1 MSKNKKIKKYMFLT
15 LSLNTLLTLPLIA
28 LSCKEKDT
36 SIKDLKSDLLQ
47 ELKKI
52 ESHSKYQEYL
62 KTINTTEI
70 TKIKY
75 DEIKKEIKNII
86 DQLRNKIKTVIG
98 EISSPIKKDEYTA
111 ELSNANTYKELQ
123 ELEKKVIEYKNKK
136 IEKSKPNTNL
146 NSKQKTPQNT
156 EPSVSPGPMKPPT
169 KSNPNDSS
177 DSNSNQIMDKQKTKE
192 ERYSQLQKL
201 VQEIPF
207 PSTNAI
213 AKKTLS
219 NSIPS
224 KDTITE
230 EQFKEK
236 EELFKKL
243 YGLIDKKVKEIS
255 ELNYPNK
262 DSEANKYFKSELDKA
277 DTEDK
282 IAKIIPQGWKDK
294 IKSWNEL
301 SNKITERILRENVKT
316 KLNNTYTINDS
327 DKEHGE
333 KHFLIE
339 LYNAYLESNFY
350 NAINKMQNLNEEMK
364 KELKTMFLKLNDSI
378 NGSVN
383 INEKLN
389 EIEVKLNEAIEANKV
404 DIQLN
409 QKSWGWS
416 WSTDND
422 KDVSSNK
429 NETNSDNLKSILK
442 KPKNIDQAKYDKALN
457 HISNILPLRN
467 TIATILGLD
476 DLSKLKG
483 SSGDQKDKDWL
494 VGKELLN
501 DSIFKTDKLRETY
514 YNGSHDALHIRQLEK
529 YLFGAN
535 GDQENSKEEL
545 IKKLVGFIEEDNKNN
560 SKKLEEF
567 KKEILGKAKE
577 FTSTYS
583 KIPVNNEAKI
593 KNATE
598 KYLNTYLNAAY
609 VRVELSIN
617 TINQEKQNTPKS
629 SIPSDSQ
636 KRIDSNKDSSVT
648 PPAQSNP
655 NDNINNT
662 GSNQKMDK
670 QKTKEERYSELLK
683 LVQEIPFPSTDA
695 IAKKALSNSIPS
707 KDTITEEQFKEKEE
721 LFKKLYGLIDK
732 KIKEISEL
740 NYPNK
745 DSQANKYF
753 KSELNKADTEEKIN
767 KIIPNNWK
775 TKVEL
780 WNKLTNKV
788 SIRLRTKVQEILNKT
803 YINNDTDQ
811 EHGEKHFLIELYN
824 AYLEA
829 NYYHAIDKMQNL
841 DDNKKK
847 IHKNKLH
854 KLNTNETINIE
865 EKLKDVDTK
874 LHEAI
879 EANRVNIKKDQG
891 TWGESWSTD
900 DVKND
905 PSNMENETNSDNLKS
920 ILKKPDNIDQAKYD
934 KALNH
939 ISNILPLRNTI
950 ATILGL
956 DDLDKLKGSSD
967 GQNNQPW
974 LVGKEILKKEVFS
987 DHNLTF
993 TYFNGNHNALHIRQL
1008 EKYLFGA
1015 DGDNNDQKEALIN
1028 KLVAIIKDD
1037 LKTMNS
1043 QNLDKFKKEIFDKAR
1058 DFSNKY
1064 SKVKVEDDKIKN
1076 ATEKYLNTYL
1086 NAAYVRV
1093 ELS

>member
-1 MSKNKKIKKYMFLT
+1 
-15 LSLNTLLTLPLIA
+15 
-28 LSCKEKDT
+28 
-36 SIKDLKSDLLQ
+36 
-47 ELKKI
+47 
-52 ESHSKYQEYL
+52 
-62 KTINTTEI
+62 
-70 TKIKY
+70 
-75 DEIKKEIKNII
+75 
-86 DQLRNKIKTVIG
+86 
-98 EISSPIKKDEYTA
+98 
-111 ELSNANTYKELQ
+111 
-123 ELEKKVIEYKNKK
+123 
-136 IEKSKPNTNL
+136 
-146 NSKQKTPQNT
+146 
-156 EPSVSPGPMKPPT
+156 
-169 KSNPNDSS
+169 
-177 DSNSNQIMDKQKTKE
+177 
-192 ERYSQLQKL
+192 
-201 VQEIPF
+201 
-207 PSTNAI
+207 
-213 AKKTLS
+213 
-219 NSIPS
+219 
-224 KDTITE
+224 
-230 EQFKEK
+230 
-236 EELFKKL
+236 
-243 YGLIDKKVKEIS
+243 
-255 ELNYPNK
+255 
-262 DSEANKYFKSELDKA
+262 
-277 DTEDK
+277 
-282 IAKIIPQGWKDK
+282 
-294 IKSWNEL
+294 
-301 SNKITERILRENVKT
+301 
-316 KLNNTYTINDS
+316 
-327 DKEHGE
+327 
-333 KHFLIE
+333 
-339 LYNAYLESNFY
+339 
-350 NAINKMQNLNEEMK
+350 MQNLSEEMK

-501 DSIFKTDKLRETY
+501 DSIFKTDKLKETY

-567 KKEILGKAKE
+567 KKEILDKAKE

-648 PPAQSNP
+648 PPAQSKP

-662 GSNQKMDK
+662 GSNQIMDK

-683 LVQEIPFPSTDA
+683 LVQEIPFPSTNA
-695 IAKKALSNSIPS
+695 IAKKALGDSIPS
-707 KDTITEEQFKEKEE
+707 KDTITEEQLKEKEE
-721 LFKKLYGLIDK
+721 LFKKLCGLIDK

-745 DSQANKYF
+745 DSEANKYF
-753 KSELNKADTEEKIN
+753 KSELDKADTEEKIN
-767 KIIPNNWK
+767 KIIPNDWK

-829 NYYHAIDKMQNL
+829 NYYHAIDKMQYL
-841 DDNKKK
+841 NK
-847 IHKNKLH
+847 
-854 KLNTNETINIE
+854 
-865 EKLKDVDTK
+865 D
-874 LHEAI
+874 
-879 EANRVNIKKDQG
+879 
-891 TWGESWSTD
+891 
-900 DVKND
+900 
-905 PSNMENETNSDNLKS
+905 
-920 ILKKPDNIDQAKYD
+920 
-934 KALNH
+934 
-939 ISNILPLRNTI
+939 
-950 ATILGL
+950 
-956 DDLDKLKGSSD
+956 
-967 GQNNQPW
+967 
-974 LVGKEILKKEVFS
+974 KKE
-987 DHNLTF
+987 
-993 TYFNGNHNALHIRQL
+993 
-1008 EKYLFGA
+1008 
-1015 DGDNNDQKEALIN
+1015 
-1028 KLVAIIKDD
+1028 
-1037 LKTMNS
+1037 
-1043 QNLDKFKKEIFDKAR
+1043 
-1058 DFSNKY
+1058 
-1064 SKVKVEDDKIKN
+1064 KI
-1076 ATEKYLNTYL
+1076 
-1086 NAAYVRV
+1086 
-1093 ELS
+1093 

>member
-15 LSLNTLLTLPLIA
+15 LSLNTLLALPLIA

-98 EISSPIKKDEYTA
+98 EISNPIKKDEYTA

-136 IEKSKPNTNL
+136 IEKSEPNTNL

-169 KSNPNDSS
+169 KSNPNDNL
-177 DSNSNQIMDKQKTKE
+177 DSNSNQIIDKQKTKE

-201 VQEIPF
+201 VQELPF
-207 PSTNAI
+207 PSKDAL

-243 YGLIDKKVKEIS
+243 YDLIDKKVKEIS

-301 SNKITERILRENVKT
+301 SNKITERILRESVKT

-350 NAINKMQNLNEEMK
+350 NAINKMQNLSEEMK
-364 KELKTMFLKLNDSI
+364 KELKTMFLKLNESI
-378 NGSVN
+378 NDSVN

-389 EIEVKLNEAIEANKV
+389 EIEVKLNEAIKANKV

-501 DSIFKTDKLRETY
+501 DSIFKTDKLKETY

-567 KKEILGKAKE
+567 KKEILDKAKE

-648 PPAQSNP
+648 PPAQSKP
-655 NDNINNT
+655 NDNSDSN
-662 GSNQKMDK
+662 SNQKMDK

-695 IAKKALSNSIPS
+695 IAKKALGDSIPS
-707 KDTITEEQFKEKEE
+707 KDTITKEQLKEKEE
-721 LFKKLYGLIDK
+721 LFKKLCGLIDK

-745 DSQANKYF
+745 DSEANKYF

-767 KIIPNNWK
+767 KIIPNDWK

-847 IHKNKLH
+847 IHKDKLH

-879 EANRVNIKKDQG
+879 EANRVDIKKDQG

-1086 NAAYVRV
+1086 NVAYVRV